1 MVRQGGMDPAGIW
14 SRLGVWFRQEYR
26 FGRIYIP
33 RSIWSFSK
41 SGIVQ
46 DAQSRRL
53 SHSSYAFF
61 VTGVTEE
68 DGITETDQGTY

>member
-1 MVRQGGMDPAGIW
+1 MVRQG
-14 SRLGVWFRQEYR
+14 VWIRQEYGPGWAYGS
-26 FGRIYIP
+26 GRNIDSAGYIP